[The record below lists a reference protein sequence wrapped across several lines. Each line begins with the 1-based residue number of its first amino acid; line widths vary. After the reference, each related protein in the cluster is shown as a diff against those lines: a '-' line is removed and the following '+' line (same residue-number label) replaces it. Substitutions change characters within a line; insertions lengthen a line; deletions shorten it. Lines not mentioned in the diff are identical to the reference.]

1 MSTTTP
7 GILIGNLR
15 EKHCRMI
22 HQYDAGIHGS
32 DTDQLSRKYAILHN
46 AMAPLRGESSI
57 LSIMYYC
64 TSTNSK
70 QPRSASGSR

>member
-1 MSTTTP
+1 MSMTTP
-7 GILIGNLR
+7 GILIGNFR
-15 EKHCRMI
+15 AEHYRMI
-22 HQYDAGIHGS
+22 CQYDAGIHGS